1 MHNPELVW
9 RFGRWIARKE
19 TGVAHLGWTD
29 GAAVLHL
36 HNGHVVALEGLDP
49 AAVAGALEREPA
61 GHDELLEEALAI
73 AEAAGLPET
82 HALGVVKE
90 LLQEALADWFADPGR
105 TLRIERREPEDT
117 QRPAISVTH
126 AIVELLLSDGERDL
140 VTPILPEP
148 RVVLRRARNFLE
160 LYAPLRLSEEA
171 DLVVAKITGQRTADE
186 ISSRSSH
193 DVDDVGRLL
202 AALVATG
209 MLEPSPIE
217 PAAEDVGSV
226 AVQLPEEAARRRR
239 LPVAWI
245 AAAAAAAAVV
255 LAISSW
261 LVLRP
266 EPTQQPAA
274 DSQWTLVVDMGCE
287 PEELQRVLK
296 KARQYP
302 EVLRP
307 VQANTEDANPCWR
320 LVWGR
325 FPSRE
330 AALHEVVNVPKSL
343 TMDGFQPHPIE
354 LPAEDEAPNAPE

>member
-19 TGVAHLGWTD
+19 TGVVHLGWTH
-29 GAAVLHL
+29 GAVVLCVR
-36 HNGHVVALEGLDP
+36 NGHVVALEGLDP
-49 AAVAGALEREPA
+49 ASVATALERDPA
-61 GHDELLEEALAI
+61 GHQELLEEALTI
-73 AEAAGLPET
+73 AKTSGLGET
-82 HALGVVKE
+82 RALGVVKE
-90 LLQEALADWFADPGR
+90 LLQEALADWFAEPQR
-105 TLRIERREPEDT
+105 TLHIERRETEDT
-117 QRPAISVTH
+117 QRPTISITH
-126 AIVELLLSDGERDL
+126 AIVELLLSHRERDL
-140 VTPILPEP
+140 VSAILPEP

-160 LYAPLRLSEEA
+160 LYSPLRLSEEA

-217 PAAEDVGSV
+217 PAATDAGSV
-226 AVQLPEEAARRRR
+226 AVQLPEEATHRRR
-239 LPVAWI
+239 LPVWWI
-245 AAAAAAAAVV
+245 AAAAVATAVV
-255 LAISSW
+255 LAIFSW

-266 EPTQQPAA
+266 ETAQVPGL

-302 EVLRP
+302 DVLRP
-307 VQANTEDANPCWR
+307 VQANSEADDPCWR

-325 FPSRE
+325 FPTRE
-330 AALHEVVNVPKSL
+330 AALREAANVPKGLSV
-343 TMDGFQPHPIE
+343 DGFQPHPIE
-354 LPAEDEAPNAPE
+354 LPAEEVVPPEPE